1 MSFWSYIGSLFRD
14 TIIGDPI
21 VFGVLIVL
29 ILAIMLFISRT
40 PLELIISFMILPIYA
55 VKEMGY
61 LAGPLATSIWAL
73 IVIMAGFVFYK
84 NISKL
89 MG

>member
-1 MSFWSYIGSLFRD
+1 VSFWSYIGSLFRD

-61 LAGPLATSIWAL
+61 LAGPVAASLWAL
-73 IVIMAGFVFYK
+73 IIIMGGFVFYK